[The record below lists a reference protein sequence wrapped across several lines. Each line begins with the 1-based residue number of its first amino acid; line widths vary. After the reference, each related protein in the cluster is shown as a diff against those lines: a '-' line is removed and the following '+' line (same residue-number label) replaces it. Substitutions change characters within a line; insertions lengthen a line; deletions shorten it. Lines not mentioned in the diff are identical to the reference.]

1 MNELQNAIKK
11 SFRTSSHRVEEF
23 IDPDGVRHP
32 AHLVH
37 ELPYCASMKELAI
50 KFDLSVSQTY
60 RMMKEP
66 HRRWSKLA
74 LEELHKQLHWPERY
88 PWDDSIRVPI
98 AETQALIR
106 RSAAYER
113 TRSIAANNQRQKH
126 DPANPDNQITFTMP
140 EGIEKFLDG
149 QRQQTDKVDQFFKQ
163 QEELVKRLLDL
174 NERQQ
179 DLIEK
184 LTGQIAESSAKKTLD
199 HRTDDV
205 EETLQ
210 RFMESF
216 RSSET
221 FDSKNSELR
230 ETVQRFLEEFE
241 QSVEAEH
248 PEEEVA

>member
-98 AETQALIR
+98 AETRAL
-106 RSAAYER
+106 
-113 TRSIAANNQRQKH
+113 
-126 DPANPDNQITFTMP
+126 
-140 EGIEKFLDG
+140 
-149 QRQQTDKVDQFFKQ
+149 
-163 QEELVKRLLDL
+163 
-174 NERQQ
+174 ERQQ